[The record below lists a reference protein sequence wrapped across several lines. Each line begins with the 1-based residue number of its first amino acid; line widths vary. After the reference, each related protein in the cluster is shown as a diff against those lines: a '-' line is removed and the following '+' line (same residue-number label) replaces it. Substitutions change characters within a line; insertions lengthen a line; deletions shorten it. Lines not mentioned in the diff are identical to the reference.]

1 MGRCGSEAAE
11 QGIRDSWY
19 NTYLT
24 QSRLGLGT
32 VAMRVSVPM
41 EPVMPRTT
49 DYVVFS
55 INCPGVSIYAM
66 RQWDGEV
73 TKECIKTYS
82 WVAGRIAM

>member
-32 VAMRVSVPM
+32 VAMRVSVPV

-49 DYVVFS
+49 DYFVYS
-55 INCPGVSIYAM
+55 INSSGESIYAV

-73 TKECIKTYS
+73 LKECTYRR
-82 WVAGRIAM
+82 VVGRIAM